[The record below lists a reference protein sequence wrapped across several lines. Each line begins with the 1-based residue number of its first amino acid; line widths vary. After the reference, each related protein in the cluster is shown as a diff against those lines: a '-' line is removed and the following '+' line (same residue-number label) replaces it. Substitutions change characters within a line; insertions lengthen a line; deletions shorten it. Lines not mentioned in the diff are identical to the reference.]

1 MASWAY
7 YDNKIWTADANG
19 NVSGDPRTRLSQVC
33 VSPNGPIP
41 TIAWEAIREGVD
53 DYRYLQFLQD
63 LMARVE
69 TVAEKLSARS
79 ETLLTEEDRQMI
91 DRREQQRQRRTA
103 EIRPQPKLV
112 RWKAKTDAE
121 KRGEQAWLAVRR
133 IRSVLSLVQRST
145 ESMLTAIPFDAM
157 ATRAGLAHGGHWSTY
172 APPMGPMIEGANM
185 RTIADDH
192 RRLVASHI
200 LYLQDILEKNQ
211 SGGG

>member
-1 MASWAY
+1 
-7 YDNKIWTADANG
+7 
-19 NVSGDPRTRLSQVC
+19 
-33 VSPNGPIP
+33 
-41 TIAWEAIREGVD
+41 
-53 DYRYLQFLQD
+53 
-63 LMARVE
+63 MARVE